1 MALVHGSALA
11 DQAFTAISDGQRQR
25 VLLARALCQEPEI
38 LVLDEP
44 TSFLDIRYKLE
55 ILSTLKELVRQRQL
69 AVVLSLHELDLA
81 QRVSDLVVCVHNN
94 AIERCGPPEAVFTSD
109 YITTLYELT
118 QGSYEPGYGS
128 LELPRVQGAVK
139 AFVIGG
145 NGEGIGTYRRL
156 QREGVPFVA
165 GVLHE
170 NDVEFPAARALA
182 VEVIAQKAFEPIGAA
197 QYQQAIAWLER
208 CERVFCCCE
217 TFGTMNE
224 PNRWLKQA
232 ARERGKLVDWTEAPH
247 GL

>member
-1 MALVHGSALA
+1 MWAAGS
-11 DQAFTAISDGQRQR
+11 G
-25 VLLARALCQEPEI
+25 V
-38 LVLDEP
+38 
-44 TSFLDIRYKLE
+44 
-55 ILSTLKELVRQRQL
+55 
-69 AVVLSLHELDLA
+69 
-81 QRVSDLVVCVHNN
+81 
-94 AIERCGPPEAVFTSD
+94 

-128 LELPRVQGAVK
+128 LELPRVQGVVK

-197 QYQQAIAWLER
+197 QYQQAMAWLER